1 MNMVMIMIRMI
12 PIPISQSEL
21 TQVKLVRRRNN
32 KNNDNHILTLNE
44 RFFYQRLAIDGTQ
57 RIIDECWKI
66 VNNPA
71 EQDQERKSTALHI
84 ALEGQV
90 QLCDMRLLVLLTI
103 MIMDVNL
110 IAI

>member
-1 MNMVMIMIRMI
+1 M
-12 PIPISQSEL
+12 
-21 TQVKLVRRRNN
+21 RRRNN
-32 KNNDNHILTLNE
+32 NDNHILSFHHRYDNHILTLNE